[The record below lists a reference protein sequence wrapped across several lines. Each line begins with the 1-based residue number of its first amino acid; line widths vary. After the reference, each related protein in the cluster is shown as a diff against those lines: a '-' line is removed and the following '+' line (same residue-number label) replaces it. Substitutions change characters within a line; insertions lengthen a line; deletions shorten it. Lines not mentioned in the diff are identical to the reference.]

1 MRANRERGAH
11 GTENASSCSGPN
23 GERVFSVEFPIR
35 SSLSKGAL
43 SARSG
48 VAWAPTLNEYN
59 GLEPWQK
66 ALLRKAIDWQI
77 ASELPKWPRWRAG
90 FSEEADVFKGKLRI
104 KRIGG
109 HKRVVNVTRESSKE
123 PDEPGSADSVGGK
136 APLDRL
142 VHAGVLVD
150 DSTKWITRSASWKKV
165 ARGSG
170 RVIID
175 VWE

>member
-1 MRANRERGAH
+1 M
-11 GTENASSCSGPN
+11 
-23 GERVFSVEFPIR
+23 ERVFSVEFPIR

-66 ALLRKAIDWQI
+66 ALLRKSTDWAI
-77 ASELPKWPRWRAG
+77 AAELSKWPRWHAG
-90 FSEEADVFKGKLRI
+90 FAEEADVFKGKIRI
-104 KRIGG
+104 RRIGG
-109 HKRVVNVTRESSKE
+109 NKRTVYVTRESAKE
-123 PDEPGSADSVGGK
+123 PDERNSADSIGAK
-136 APLDRL
+136 MALDRL

-150 DSTKWITRSASWKKV
+150 DSRKWITRSAAWKKV

>member
-1 MRANRERGAH
+1 MV
-11 GTENASSCSGPN
+11 
-23 GERVFSVEFPIR
+23 RVFSVDFPIR

-48 VAWAPTLNEYN
+48 VPWAPTLNEYN
-59 GLEPWQK
+59 GLESWQK
-66 ALLRKAIDWQI
+66 ALLRKATDLAI
-77 ASELPKWPRWRAG
+77 AIERSKWTHWHAG
-90 FSEEADVFKGKLRI
+90 FIEKAEVDKGKLRI

-109 HKRVVNVTRESSKE
+109 SRRLVTVTRESAKE
-123 PDEPGSADSVGGK
+123 PDEGTSADSIGGK
-136 APLDRL
+136 MPIDRL

-150 DSTKWITRSASWKKV
+150 DSAKWITRSAAWKKV

>member
-1 MRANRERGAH
+1 MV
-11 GTENASSCSGPN
+11 
-23 GERVFSVEFPIR
+23 RVFSVEFPIR

-66 ALLRKAIDWQI
+66 AGLREAIDFHI
-77 ASELPKWPRWRAG
+77 LLELPPWPRWRAG
-90 FSEEADVFKGKLRI
+90 FVEEAGIVKGKLRV

-109 HKRVVNVTRESSKE
+109 VHRLVTVTRESAKE
-123 PDEPGSADSVGGK
+123 PDEGTSADSIGGK
-136 APLDRL
+136 MPIDRL

-150 DSTKWITRSASWKKV
+150 DSAKWITRSAAWKKV